1 MHTTLV
7 LLVAKTMKSFMFRA
21 ISKVIPQSR
30 RQHSDR
36 SYNDVP
42 RINWFGIFRAF
53 SDKHLKSQIDKV
65 RSHGKQF

>member
-7 LLVAKTMKSFMFRA
+7 LLVAKTMKSFMFGT

-30 RQHSDR
+30 RLHSDR

-42 RINWFGIFRAF
+42 RINWFSILRAT

-65 RSHGKQF
+65 SGHGKQF